1 MLRTCYEKRYFIVE
15 SVKREFF
22 SRYTHSLLGAT
33 WAVLNPLSMIIVYML
48 VFSQVMQ
55 AKLPGIESGFAYSIY
70 LCAGILP
77 WGLFTEISTRCVNTF
92 IENGNLL
99 KKVAF
104 PKICLPAIVTGS
116 ALINFSIISGLFL
129 FFLLCIGQFPGIVLL
144 GTIPLLAILILF
156 AASLGIFLG
165 TVNVFFRDVGQG
177 YGILCQ
183 FWFWFTPLVYPA
195 SIVPERF
202 QNLLELNPMVQI
214 MGGFHTI
221 FLEHQWPDYVSLLPI
236 TLLILVL
243 AIVALLF
250 FRCHSCEIVDEL

>member
-48 VFSQVMQ
+48 VFSQVMR

-99 KKVAF
+99 KK
-104 PKICLPAIVTGS
+104 
-116 ALINFSIISGLFL
+116 
-129 FFLLCIGQFPGIVLL
+129 
-144 GTIPLLAILILF
+144 
-156 AASLGIFLG
+156 
-165 TVNVFFRDVGQG
+165 
-177 YGILCQ
+177 
-183 FWFWFTPLVYPA
+183 
-195 SIVPERF
+195 
-202 QNLLELNPMVQI
+202 
-214 MGGFHTI
+214 
-221 FLEHQWPDYVSLLPI
+221 
-236 TLLILVL
+236 
-243 AIVALLF
+243 
-250 FRCHSCEIVDEL
+250 